1 MDIERFWRDVLAQD
15 RDALQEYFAPDAVV
29 DWHCTNERFT
39 AAEYIRAN
47 CDYPGDW
54 EGKIERIERAGETYI
69 TAVRV
74 FPKDRSASFHVVSFI
89 RVAEGKIQAM
99 DEYWADDGEAPLWR
113 REMKLGRP
121 IRA

>member
-15 RDALQEYFAPDAVV
+15 RDALQGYFAPDAVV

-89 RVAEGKIQAM
+89 RVVEGKIQAM
-99 DEYWADDGEAPLWR
+99 DEYWADDGEAPAWR

-121 IRA
+121 IRT